1 MSPLLGALGD
11 SSEYAYRGS
20 LDDVPNDFSFT
31 NVTNANPG
39 TAYTSGPVTITGINN
54 KVLVAVSAGA
64 SIAVNSGIFTSG
76 PTFVRSG
83 QTISLY
89 TPTTSGSDADFNKS
103 YTVTATVGKKSN
115 QWVVTTRSKDTLPTP
130 FTFNNLTNRELGITT
145 TSNTITISGLET
157 TLSSNATITSG
168 IGSFS
173 KNGGAPGTAST
184 IGNGDTIAI
193 VLRGPTD
200 YSSTNTT
207 GITVGTYTTTFSVST
222 READT
227 TVNQFTFTNFT
238 NVGISSAYNSN
249 SITLTGADNNTDAA
263 PVRLTATVS
272 GGFLRVVRGT
282 ETVRDFGISS
292 ATVYN
297 GDILTLKLNSS
308 PSYSTS
314 TSAILTVS
322 GVNNPT
328 GVSSTFTVTTRPI
341 VSDTIPNQFTFV
353 DKTGQGRN
361 ISTISDS
368 ITLSGITT
376 HADDFATAF
385 LSNNTDGGQF
395 RVTRNG
401 VVARGFSTESALV
414 RNGDVI
420 DLRITTSPAS
430 SGSVQTRFNV
440 SGTDN
445 TDINNIVSQTINDTW
460 VVDSARRNC
469 PLEPPSLTS
478 ITKSEPS
485 ALRSVTFI
493 PTSYDND
500 CRVTVNTSSEY
511 SYLDVNGTTGNDL
524 VVLPGVACTVYMTSG
539 SFSETRTTTL
549 TLTANNNVPSI
560 ASTSTTWSV
569 TTRAIT
575 TPTVSISADPSSVSC
590 GEYSDLT
597 WSSSGASTIT
607 TDGFT
612 GVSTSGTLEVG
623 PLKKSTTYSITATGT
638 DGTTSTSSVTVN
650 VATTAAASLSAD
662 STQVDYNG
670 SVTLTWNTSNASSV
684 VSNFGVTATSGSTTF
699 YNLKEKQTY
708 TLRAVSNNSCAD
720 SPTQTV
726 VVDVDPCTKTTDQVD
741 VDAGVTMNFT
751 YGNAGNGFA
760 YYFSSLSGS
769 GVNNLSREVD
779 YIPRE
784 QYFDGTFKSG
794 RTEERWTV
802 PAGVNT
808 IYAEAKGAGGGGG
821 GGGPSLPGGGGGGGG
836 LAYGTFAM
844 TPGSQLNLVYG
855 PSGSGGPSGGAGNTS
870 NNRSDGRTG
879 TPGGTG
885 NGAIISSVSQTGG
898 LFELLRGR
906 GGYGGGRGIGG
917 AGGGA
922 YPYIKEQTYN
932 GDNVNNLASHNRA
945 FGRTELDN
953 GGTAQGQGGGY
964 VAPSF
969 SLLEGGNDYR
979 KGGSGGG
986 TNSTGS
992 SGNGGLIYLAWNEP
1006 KEAATWTT
1014 LINSINNQYKSTF
1027 KRPAT
1032 YDEMDYWIT
1041 VYTNYSYDTVSQ
1053 ITTAISRSN
1062 AYKSSAGAVDE
1073 CGGAI

>member
-1 MSPLLGALGD
+1 MSPLLGAIGD
-11 SSEYAYRGS
+11 SSEYAFRGS

-54 KVLVAVSAGA
+54 KVLVTVSAGA

-83 QTISLY
+83 ETISLY

-115 QWVVTTRSKDTLPTP
+115 QWVVTTRTKDTLPTP

-145 TSNTITISGLET
+145 TSNTITISGLEA
-157 TLSSNATITSG
+157 TLPSNATITSG

-173 KNGGAPGTAST
+173 KNGGAPGTATT

-222 READT
+222 RAADT
-227 TVNQFTFTNFT
+227 TVDQFVFTNFT
-238 NVGISSAYNSN
+238 NVGISSAYDSN
-249 SITLTGADNNTDAA
+249 SITLTGADTNTDAA

-272 GGFLRVVRGT
+272 GGFLRVVRGS

-297 GDILTLKLNSS
+297 GDILTLKVNSS

-314 TSAILTVS
+314 ASAILTVS

-430 SGSVQTRFNV
+430 NGSVQTRLNV

-460 VVDSARRNC
+460 VVDSAKRNC

-485 ALRSVTFI
+485 TLRSVTFT
-493 PTSYDND
+493 PSSYDSD
-500 CRVTVNTSSEY
+500 CNVTVNTSSEY

-539 SFSETRTTTL
+539 SFSETRTTTI

-575 TPTVSISADPSSVSC
+575 TPTVNISADPSSVSC

-612 GVSTSGTLEVG
+612 GITTSGTLEVG
-623 PLKKSTTYSITATGT
+623 PLKKTTTYSITATGT

-650 VATTAAASLSAD
+650 VATTAAATLSAD

-720 SPTQTV
+720 SATQTV

-741 VDAGVTMNFT
+741 VDTGVTINYT

-760 YYFSSLSGS
+760 YYFSSLSGLD
-769 GVNNLSREVD
+769 VNSLSREVD
-779 YIPRE
+779 YVAKE
-784 QYFDGTFKSG
+784 QYYDGTYYGG
-794 RTEERWTV
+794 RTDFDWTI
-802 PAGVNT
+802 PDGVYQ
-808 IYAEAKGAGGGGG
+808 IYGETKGAGGGGG
-821 GGGPSLPGGGGGGGG
+821 GGGPAAPGGGGGGGG
-836 LAYGTFAM
+836 FAYGTFAT
-844 TPGSQLNLVYG
+844 TPGTKIRLRLG
-855 PSGSGGPSGGAGNTS
+855 PSGSGGPSGSAGNTS
-870 NNRSDGRTG
+870 NNRSDGGTG
-879 TPGGTG
+879 TPGSQGQGTV
-885 NGAIISSVSQTGG
+885 ISYVAPDGG

-906 GGYGGGRGIGG
+906 GGYGGGRNIGG
-917 AGGGA
+917 AGGGLV
-922 YPYIKEQTYN
+922 PFLREQEN
-932 GDNVNNLASHNRA
+932 EGDNVNNVAYHNNV
-945 FGRTELDN
+945 FGRTDLDA
-953 GGTAQGQGGGY
+953 GGKDYGETGGY

-969 SLLEGGNDYR
+969 SLLEGGNTYR

-986 TNSTGS
+986 TNSSGS
-992 SGNGGLIYLAWNEP
+992 SGTGGLIYLAWNEP
-1006 KEAATWTT
+1006 KEAATWST
-1014 LINSINNQYKSTF
+1014 LINSINNQYKTTF

-1032 YDEMDYWIT
+1032 SGEMDYWIS

-1053 ITTAISRSN
+1053 ITTAIAGSG
-1062 AYKSSAGAVDE
+1062 AYKSSTGAVDE
-1073 CGGAI
+1073 CGNAI

>member
-54 KVLVAVSAGA
+54 KVLVTVSAGA

-83 QTISLY
+83 ETISLY

-115 QWVVTTRSKDTLPTP
+115 QWVVTTRTKDTLPTP

-145 TSNTITISGLET
+145 TSNTITISGLEA
-157 TLSSNATITSG
+157 TLPSNATITSG

-173 KNGGAPGTAST
+173 KNGGAPGTATT

-222 READT
+222 RAADT
-227 TVNQFTFTNFT
+227 TVDQFVFTNFT
-238 NVGISSAYNSN
+238 NVGISSAYDSN

-263 PVRLTATVS
+263 PVRLTATVT
-272 GGFLRVVRGT
+272 GGFLKVVRGS

-385 LSNNTDGGQF
+385 LSNNASGGEF

-401 VVARGFSTESALV
+401 SVARGFSTESALV

-430 SGSVQTRFNV
+430 SGSVQVRFNV

-445 TDINNIVSQTINDTW
+445 TDIESIVSQTINDTW
-460 VVDSARRNC
+460 VVDSAKRNC

-485 ALRSVTFI
+485 TLRSVTFT
-493 PTSYDND
+493 PSSYDND

-539 SFSETRTTTL
+539 AFSETRTTTI

-575 TPTVSISADPSSVSC
+575 TPTVNISADPSSVSC

-623 PLKKSTTYSITATGT
+623 PLKKTTTYSITATGT

-650 VATTAAASLSAD
+650 VASTASATLSAD

-684 VSNFGVTATSGSTTF
+684 VSNFGVTATSGSTTL

-720 SPTQTV
+720 SATQTV
-726 VVDVDPCTKTTDQVD
+726 VVNVDPCTKTTTEDQID
-741 VDAGVTMNFT
+741 TGVTINYT

-760 YYFSSLSGS
+760 YYYSSRSGS
-769 GVNNLSREVD
+769 GLNNLSREID
-779 YIPRE
+779 YIARE
-784 QYFDGTFKSG
+784 QYFDGTYKSG

-802 PAGVNT
+802 PSNVNT
-808 IYAEAKGAGGGGG
+808 IYAEAKGAGGAGG
-821 GGGPSLPGGGGGGGG
+821 GGGPVNPGGGGGGGG
-836 LAYGTFAM
+836 IAYGTFAM

-855 PSGSGGPSGGAGNTS
+855 PSGSGGPSGSAGNTS
-870 NNRSDGRTG
+870 NNRSDGGTG

-885 NGAIISSVSQTGG
+885 QGTVISSVSETGG

-906 GGYGGGRGIGG
+906 GGYGGGRNIGG

-932 GDNVNNLASHNRA
+932 GDNVNNLEFHNKA

-953 GGTAQGQGGGY
+953 GGTAQGEGGGY
-964 VAPSF
+964 VAPSY
-969 SLLEGGNDYR
+969 SLLEGGNTYR

-986 TNSTGS
+986 TNSAGS
-992 SGNGGLIYLAWNEP
+992 KGTGGLIYLAWSEP
-1006 KEAATWTT
+1006 KEAASWNI
-1014 LINSINNQYKSTF
+1014 LIGYINDGYKSSFNRPATSDEMTYWIDQYINYRVDTVQQIKDAISLSGAYKST
-1027 KRPAT
+1027 
-1032 YDEMDYWIT
+1032 
-1041 VYTNYSYDTVSQ
+1041 N
-1053 ITTAISRSN
+1053 
-1062 AYKSSAGAVDE
+1062 GAVDE
-1073 CGGAI
+1073 CGNAI